1 MIGRYTERKIRKEIG
16 LQETGAIPPVED
28 NAKAVR
34 VTWES
39 LIGDPSVSAPTT
51 YVLFPTEEC
60 IVTSECKPCC
70 VCGRPTNLI
79 GICYESYFCSNEC
92 IEKMDKKFKEWEE
105 SCTEEEE
112 F

>member
-1 MIGRYTERKIRKEIG
+1 MIGRYTERKIRKEIS
-16 LQETGAIPPVED
+16 LQETGTIPPVKD

-39 LIGDPSVSAPTT
+39 LIGDPSVPAPTT
-51 YVLFPTEEC
+51 YVIFPTEEC

-105 SCTEEEE
+105 SCVEEEE